1 MFLLYLIFPFILLIY
16 SISKKFILYSE
27 REIGEYFFISLT
39 SLQVLL
45 TDSIILSCLVL
56 FIILITYYRS
66 LKLLK
71 QLRKNFKW
79 GRKYF

>member
-71 QLRKNFKW
+71 QLRKNFK
-79 GRKYF
+79 